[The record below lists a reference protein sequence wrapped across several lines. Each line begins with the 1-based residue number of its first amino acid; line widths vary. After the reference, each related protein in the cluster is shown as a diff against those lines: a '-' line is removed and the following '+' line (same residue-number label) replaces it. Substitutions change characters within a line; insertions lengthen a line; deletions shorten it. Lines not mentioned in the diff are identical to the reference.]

1 MTIAAM
7 GVMTLAECLG
17 AHKKGESKT
26 SFTSEFQQKLAK
38 VNEAPWLMATS
49 QDLRYRE
56 TVGASASPKTR
67 FMHSYM
73 DSVMRLASFDVR
85 TREVLLRV
93 YAMLIKP
100 TALFQP
106 RIVLSTLGQV
116 LGFIRPK
123 VQRTPVSLTDRFRIS
138 SPENHPQ
145 QS

>member
-1 MTIAAM
+1 MTIAAI
-7 GVMTLAECLG
+7 GAMTLADCLE
-17 AHKKGESKT
+17 AHKRGEIKT
-26 SFTSEFQQKLAK
+26 SFTSEFQQRLSR

-56 TVGASASPKTR
+56 TVGGSASAKTR
-67 FMHSYM
+67 FMHWYM
-73 DSVMRLASFDVR
+73 DAVMRLASFDVR

-106 RIVLSTLGQV
+106 RIILSAIGQALG
-116 LGFIRPK
+116 LIRPK
-123 VQRTPVSLTDRFRIS
+123 VQRTPISLSDRFRIS

-145 QS
+145 RS